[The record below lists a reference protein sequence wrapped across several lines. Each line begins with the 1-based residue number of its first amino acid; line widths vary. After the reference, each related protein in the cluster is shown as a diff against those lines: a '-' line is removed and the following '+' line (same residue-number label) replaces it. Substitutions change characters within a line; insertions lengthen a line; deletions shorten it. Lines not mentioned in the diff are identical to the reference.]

1 MQKKIL
7 KKNWSHIT
15 LLWKKR
21 KKKTRGNRR
30 KHVYIY
36 IFINYIRNTV
46 VASTV
51 AEFRKAAFYARP
63 NVPSVVVAFGSL
75 G

>member
-1 MQKKIL
+1 MQKRFSQL
-7 KKNWSHIT
+7 VSETFDTRSTLGEKKE
-15 LLWKKR
+15 K
-21 KKKTRGNRR
+21 RGNRR
-30 KHVYIY
+30 KHSV
-36 IFINYIRNTV
+36 FINYIRNTV

-63 NVPSVVVAFGSL
+63 NVPSVAVVAFGSL

>member
-21 KKKTRGNRR
+21 KKKR
-30 KHVYIY
+30 VVIAESMYIY